1 MAYFRPYKILQS
13 QLASLPIREGQLI
26 LVKDTKNI
34 YLDISASSRIQMYS
48 DEIARIVNL
57 ENGQYSYEFVQSL
70 PSQNIDSHTVYI
82 VRSNV
87 GDEELQS
94 WLYKDSHWYNISGL
108 TYSLSKSNGNLVLTA
123 GNGDNSTVAI
133 SEFSSEAQTKL
144 NGIAAN
150 AQVNTIETIQK
161 NGADIAIDNKTV
173 NITVPTSLSQL
184 SNDNNTVTDANYTH
198 TDNNYT
204 NADKNKLASLAAD
217 DKTWNGV
224 TLNGSTTIGTSTH
237 YIPAKTDTVLGGDAY
252 MLPASHEPNRSYIAK
267 YDTNSYLHSARPAV
281 TDNSTKVITSAFAC
295 DFLTYGFAI
304 NLPSSVRSDIHN
316 DGQSVITDTV
326 FKQKIQHYCQ
336 LLKTEGV
343 SVNLQFKESEQTT
356 EDGVLKI
363 YYNISQPQDI
373 LLSEKEDSNNP
384 GTFVLDKMTC
394 TIVDNNNDIIGFFT
408 YDSSDDSYIIT
419 GPAM

>member
-26 LVKDTKNI
+26 LVKDTKQI
-34 YLDISASSRIQMYS
+34 YLDISASDRIQMYS
-48 DEIARIVNL
+48 DEIARIASL

-87 GDEELQS
+87 GEEELQS

-144 NGIAAN
+144 NSIAAN

-161 NGADIAIDNKTV
+161 NGTDIAIDNKTV

-204 NADKNKLASLAAD
+204 NADKNKLTSLAAD

-237 YIPAKTDTVLGGDAY
+237 YIPAKTDTLLGGDAY

-267 YDTNSYLHSARPAV
+267 YDTNSYLHSTTPGGS
-281 TDNSTKVITSAFAC
+281 DNSTKVLTSAFAMQYLSYTMLFEIE
-295 DFLTYGFAI
+295 DQYKQQIETDGVA
-304 NLPSSVRSDIHN
+304 DI
-316 DGQSVITDTV
+316 TTPEL
-326 FKQKIQHYCQ
+326 IQTLETCGSIYRN
-336 LLKTEGV
+336 GGI
-343 SVNLQFKESEQTT
+343 VNLIYKVEQETTTDGLTQKEVYFETLPCHWHLDK
-356 EDGVLKI
+356 ENDEFVLKSLSI
-363 YYNISQPQDI
+363 EMGNGGFSYDFGSNVCYYR
-373 LLSEKEDSNNP
+373 
-384 GTFVLDKMTC
+384 GR
-394 TIVDNNNDIIGFFT
+394 
-408 YDSSDDSYIIT
+408 
-419 GPAM
+419 AM